1 MGIRADMF
9 AMRRY
14 VQAQIRCGSGDFEG
28 GEEGAVVGAGDV
40 LGFQI
45 AHVHALVV
53 HDMVD
58 FGDRKHG
65 RVGHVHAFTGLFAG
79 VQEAVAEQVSE
90 AGVVPCGVE
99 IAHQHV
105 QIVVMLQLGER
116 VETTVPQTLVAGAR
130 RERVDGAEAHL
141 AAAEIDRRGGNAA

>member
-1 MGIRADMF
+1 MWGYVRICLLCADMF
-9 AMRRY
+9 KRRL
-14 VQAQIRCGSGDFEG
+14 
-28 GEEGAVVGAGDV
+28 GAGQATSSV
-40 LGFQI
+40 
-45 AHVHALVV
+45 ARRARWSEPAMYLVS
-53 HDMVD
+53 
-58 FGDRKHG
+58 RSPT
-65 RVGHVHAFTGLFAG
+65 FTPLSCTIWSISAIGMLAG
-79 VQEAVAEQVSE
+79 IQEAAAEQVSE

-130 RERVDGAEAHL
+130 REGVDGAEAHL